1 MPRGFIIYILP
12 AVCHAEKTFKP
23 RGGRLKLKTRLIL
36 SYFIAG
42 FFPLLVLGLW
52 SLLIL
57 NRINLNNMSDFYK
70 AQLYQV
76 NNNIN
81 TLLSSVSQDIENLSS
96 DALLLSG
103 PYENFTSFLNAD
115 EKTFRY
121 SISRREQAIID
132 KFHSYREA
140 HPNANSVYMG
150 YINGSFVRSEPRPRP
165 TKYDPRD
172 RIWYTLAAAN
182 PDKIIRTPPY
192 LSLTYDDVNIA
203 VAKSIYENGRLR
215 GVIGI
220 DLTLDRM
227 SNFVHNIRLLK
238 GSFIMLVDPDGMIL
252 TNPDKS
258 RLFKHISSLNSGVIM
273 EMMSKQDGFLRI
285 PLNNEDSYVFYF
297 TSPELKWKIC
307 AVVPV
312 KTAQGQG
319 FQILLIMCF
328 AIILLAV
335 LCVVVSFYLADK
347 LANPFNR
354 LINDMQSLSE
364 KIKKRLYI
372 DRISAPEDEELQ
384 RLADAFNDMGRSL
397 SEAYLEL
404 DNNLK
409 RITELDR
416 LKSSF
421 VSMVSHEL
429 QTPLAI
435 IKNSSALLLKSP
447 AGSDARQKE
456 LLDMIQ
462 SSTEKFRNII
472 DDLLDISKIESGIFK
487 VNKVFCDISA
497 AADTCVQNA
506 SASGKKITITKKY
519 GKNIMWQADPYMTD
533 RIICNLLNN
542 AVKFSPENS
551 EITVEI
557 EILSGADTG
566 CPEHLESI
574 IFLNDEYLKISI
586 TDKGPG
592 ITDTYKDKIFEKFFQ
607 IEDIL
612 TRNHQGAGIGLSIA
626 KGLAE
631 SQDGFVWVVSEGK
644 DKGSKFCVLLPK
656 K

>member
-1 MPRGFIIYILP
+1 M
-12 AVCHAEKTFKP
+12 
-23 RGGRLKLKTRLIL
+23 KLKTRLIL

-42 FFPLLVLGLW
+42 FFPLLVLGIW
-52 SLLIL
+52 SILSL

-81 TLLSSVSQDIENLSS
+81 TLLSSVSQDVENLSS
-96 DALLLSG
+96 DAPLNFG
-103 PYENFTSFLNAD
+103 PFENFTNFLKAD
-115 EKTFRY
+115 EKTFKY
-121 SISRREQAIID
+121 NISSRERAIID
-132 KFHSYREA
+132 KFHAYREA
-140 HPNANSVYMG
+140 HPYVNSVYMG
-150 YINGSFVRSEPRPRP
+150 FVNGSFVRSEPRPRP
-165 TKYDPRD
+165 TKYDPRE
-172 RIWYTLAAAN
+172 RIWYTLAAAE
-182 PDKIIRTPPY
+182 PGKIVRTPPY

-215 GVIGI
+215 GVMGI

-238 GSFIMLVDPDGMIL
+238 GSYIMLVDADGMIL

-258 RLFKHISSLNSGVIM
+258 RLFKHISVLNGGVIM

-285 PLNNEDSYVFYF
+285 PLNNTDSYIFYF
-297 TSPELKWKIC
+297 TSPELGWKIC

-319 FQILLIMCF
+319 IQILLVMLA

-335 LCVVVSFYLADK
+335 LCAAVSFYLADK
-347 LANPFNR
+347 LTNPFNR
-354 LINDMQSLSE
+354 LINDMQGLSE
-364 KIKKRLYI
+364 KIKKRVYI
-372 DRISAPEDEELQ
+372 ERINAPDDEELQ
-384 RLADAFNDMGRSL
+384 RLADAFNEMGRSL
-397 SEAYLEL
+397 SDAYLEL

-429 QTPLAI
+429 KTPLAI
-435 IKNSSALLLKSP
+435 IKNSSSLLLKSP
-447 AGSDARQKE
+447 AGSDERQKE

-462 SSTEKFRNII
+462 SSANKFQAII

-497 AADTCVQNA
+497 AADACVRNA
-506 SASGKKITITKKY
+506 SGPAAGKNITIERKY
-519 GKNIMWQADPYMTD
+519 ADNIMWQADPYMTD
-533 RIICNLLNN
+533 RIISNLLNN

-551 EITVEI
+551 GITVEI
-557 EILSGADTG
+557 GVLAGGKAG
-566 CPEHLESI
+566 CPEYLESI
-574 IFLNDEYLKISI
+574 IFINDEYLKISI
-586 TDKGPG
+586 TDRGPG
-592 ITDTYKDKIFEKFFQ
+592 ITDTFKDKIFDKFFQ

-612 TRNHQGAGIGLSIA
+612 TRSHQGAGIG
-626 KGLAE
+626 
-631 SQDGFVWVVSEGK
+631 
-644 DKGSKFCVLLPK
+644 
-656 K
+656 